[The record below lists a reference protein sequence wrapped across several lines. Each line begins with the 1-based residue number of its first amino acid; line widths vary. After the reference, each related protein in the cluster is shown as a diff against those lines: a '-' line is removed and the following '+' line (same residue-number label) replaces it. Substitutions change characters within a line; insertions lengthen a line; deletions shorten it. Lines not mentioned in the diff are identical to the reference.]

1 MSKLIS
7 LLLLILIISSCSDSG
22 KFEVDLSRKNTS
34 VLIEPNHILPTSC
47 AIRISGETKCSF
59 FILIPGYGERTF
71 GPGKF
76 NSRINLEWYD
86 EARNIEIRSDSC
98 TKNDI
103 IFLYY
108 NFSSRYFGQR
118 TDWQDLE

>member
-59 FILIPGYGERTF
+59 SILIPGYGERIF

-76 NSRINLEWYD
+76 NSRISLEWYD
-86 EARNIEIRSDSC
+86 EARNIEIRTDSC
-98 TKNDI
+98 TKNDKI
-103 IFLYY
+103 YLYY
-108 NFSSRYFGQR
+108 RFSSRYFGQR